1 MDMKEKN
8 DIFIDNTN
16 LQGRMSVFHDKLR
29 KHLSNEYLFL
39 SEKKDNLEN
48 EILQLKMEKEQKD
61 KTLFPNIGKKDVRKY
76 FSPLNI
82 SEIDEDQ
89 KDEKEKQLLANISRI
104 SEEAETLEEQ
114 LKELEGY
121 GSLYDLYPCGEKYYL
136 GPKYAG
142 VSSASTVKV
151 TKYAIDGVKLSLMFT
166 SYDLSSE
173 DFGGKKSVTEEDLL
187 NFLDAKGHLE
197 YRLAGAVF
205 TWLGKDKNIL
215 YVGTKGSKKGADD
228 KETLDKMQ
236 LSIGRQ
242 RVMHQGE
249 IYDILNHP
257 CFYCG
262 SSLESDQKLFIWKLE
277 KVDISYWLAISRFF
291 CENCDSEV
299 AVHLFYDPKRKS
311 FKWFVPFQ
319 QVYHASVEAEREP
332 YLECYEVSGLVKVGE
347 FHSHGRIPAFFSATD
362 DEDET
367 FPGLYGVVS
376 CGDDRKVYRAVLGA
390 DKQIFLTEEQ
400 MKTVVYDSDE
410 DRLSWVLG
418 WFHQVYNKSIGN
430 GSHYIVLVGQEKT
443 KAIYVPSYEMA
454 RFFEGIFHVY
464 SIDRGLRKDY
474 CPQDHHFLISAEE
487 LTWRKGDPLLCGC
500 GYADQLVALL

>member
-1 MDMKEKN
+1 M
-8 DIFIDNTN
+8 
-16 LQGRMSVFHDKLR
+16 
-29 KHLSNEYLFL
+29 
-39 SEKKDNLEN
+39 
-48 EILQLKMEKEQKD
+48 
-61 KTLFPNIGKKDVRKY
+61 
-76 FSPLNI
+76 
-82 SEIDEDQ
+82 
-89 KDEKEKQLLANISRI
+89 
-104 SEEAETLEEQ
+104 
-114 LKELEGY
+114 
-121 GSLYDLYPCGEKYYL
+121 
-136 GPKYAG
+136 
-142 VSSASTVKV
+142 

-173 DFGGKKSVTEEDLL
+173 DFSGKKSVTEEDLL

-228 KETLDKMQ
+228 KDTLDKMQ

-242 RVMHQGE
+242 RVMYQGE

-291 CENCDSEV
+291 CENCNSEV
-299 AVHLFYDPKRKS
+299 AVHLFYDPKRNN
-311 FKWFVPFQ
+311 FKWYVPFQ

-332 YLECYEVSGLVKVGE
+332 YLECYEASGLVKVGE

-362 DEDET
+362 DEDEK

-376 CGDDRKVYRAVLGA
+376 CGDDKMVYRAVLGA
-390 DKQIFLTEEQ
+390 DKQIFLTDDQ
-400 MKTVVYDSDE
+400 MKAVVYDSGE
-410 DRLSWVLG
+410 DRQSWVLG

-430 GSHYIVLVGQEKT
+430 GSHYVVLVGQEKT

-464 SIDRGLRKDY
+464 SIDRGLQKDY
-474 CPQDHHFLISAEE
+474 WPQDHHFLISEEE
-487 LTWRKGDPLLCGC
+487 LIWKKGDPLLCGC